1 MFHNVIFDLDGTLL
15 NTIDDLADAANWV
28 CTVNGWPTF
37 SVEEYKYMVGNGI
50 PMLCQRFSP
59 ESARSPGQL
68 AGTVAQFSARY
79 AAHKEDKTCPYPG
92 IPELLQALG
101 CAGVQMAVFSNKAH
115 SLARSIISRY
125 FGSAFRCV
133 YGNMPGV
140 PVKPAPDGLLPI
152 LRELGADPAET
163 LFVGDSSVDIRTGHN
178 AGTRTCGVTWG
189 YRPRASL
196 EAAGAEFMADTVA
209 ELERGILEGEPCC

>member
-59 ESARSPGQL
+59 EAARSPGQL

-101 CAGVQMAVFSNKAH
+101 CAVGDTICVSGGVCRSDVWLKIRASILNRRLAVPKVAEAAMGAALLAAVGETGSIASAAESMIQFERAVEPDAE
-115 SLARSIISRY
+115 LARRY
-125 FGSAFRCV
+125 GEIYSQF
-133 YGNMPGV
+133 
-140 PVKPAPDGLLPI
+140 
-152 LRELGADPAET
+152 LRELAHLQSG
-163 LFVGDSSVDIRTGHN
+163 GDR
-178 AGTRTCGVTWG
+178 
-189 YRPRASL
+189 
-196 EAAGAEFMADTVA
+196 
-209 ELERGILEGEPCC
+209 